1 MTALQAGA
9 QQLSDQA
16 PQLTGGIA
24 QLASGAQQLQQQGT
38 APVRSGVEQLSG
50 GLGQL
55 AAGSQALKQGTG
67 ELSAKIP
74 ALTDG
79 VGKLKVGTDSLKQ
92 GTAQLTAGA
101 AQLQQNSAALNQG
114 AAALK
119 DGAGKIQDGAQKLY
133 DGSLQLGDGILQLK
147 DGSNTLQE
155 RLAEGAQQLQETNT
169 SQQTVDM
176 FAAPVQTEETM
187 LTSVPNNGHA
197 MAPYMMSVAL
207 WVGCIAF
214 SLMYPLTA
222 YQGELKNGTAWW
234 ISKASVLYPLAI
246 AQALVMLFALNK
258 IDGLQPVRMANTV
271 LVACVAA
278 VTFMSVMYFFTC
290 LLGKVGSFLMLIF
303 MVVQLAG
310 SVGTYPLEISGDFVK
325 NLYPWVPFTY
335 TVKAFRSTIAGGESV
350 AGCLQYL
357 AVWLVVFSLLTI
369 LVFQIRSRRIKQQ
382 KPTLMDW
389 LEHHHLA

>member
-1 MTALQAGA
+1 
-9 QQLSDQA
+9 
-16 PQLTGGIA
+16 
-24 QLASGAQQLQQQGT
+24 
-38 APVRSGVEQLSG
+38 
-50 GLGQL
+50 
-55 AAGSQALKQGTG
+55 
-67 ELSAKIP
+67 
-74 ALTDG
+74 
-79 VGKLKVGTDSLKQ
+79 
-92 GTAQLTAGA
+92 
-101 AQLQQNSAALNQG
+101 
-114 AAALK
+114 
-119 DGAGKIQDGAQKLY
+119 
-133 DGSLQLGDGILQLK
+133 
-147 DGSNTLQE
+147 
-155 RLAEGAQQLQETNT
+155 
-169 SQQTVDM
+169 
-176 FAAPVQTEETM
+176 M

-222 YQGELKNGTAWW
+222 YQGELKSGTAWW

-246 AQALVMLFALNK
+246 LQALVMLFALNQ
-258 IDGLQPVRMANTV
+258 IDGLQPAQMANTV

-335 TVKAFRSTIAGGESV
+335 TVKAFRSTVAGGESV

-357 AVWLVVFSLLTI
+357 IMWLIVFSLLTI
-369 LVFQIRSRRIKQQ
+369 VVFQIRSYRIKQQ